1 MVGRP
6 SKKIRCEAMTK
17 RYKRQC
23 LAKGILK
30 KNGRY
35 ICRMHGGLS
44 YGQTT
49 LEGKINSLRNLKQNR
64 KKTHE
69 EIKRDIGE
77 SFGAVGARQH
87 PNFNL

>member
-1 MVGRP
+1 M
-6 SKKIRCEAMTK
+6 KKIRCEAMTK

-49 LEGKINSLRNLKQNR
+49 LQGKISSLRNLKQNR
-64 KKTHE
+64 NKTHE
-69 EIKRDIGE
+69 EIKSIIADHHRAITAG
-77 SFGAVGARQH
+77 
-87 PNFNL
+87 

>member
-1 MVGRP
+1 MTGRP
-6 SKKIRCEAMTK
+6 GKKIQCEAMTK
-17 RYKRQC
+17 RYGRQC
-23 LAKGILK
+23 RAKGILK

-64 KKTHE
+64 NKTYE
-69 EIKRDIGE
+69 EIKGSIGE
-77 SFGAVGARQH
+77 GPGAVGARQYLD
-87 PNFNL
+87 FNL